1 MYYARP
7 VPEANPESSISG
19 VVLCVVI
26 IFIFVIL
33 FRGVRAQQQCPG
45 GGPAVVYTTENSG
58 PAMMVPS
65 VGYAE
70 KSEKDSTSPQDFM
83 PYNAAA

>member
-7 VPEANPESSISG
+7 VPEATPESSIG
-19 VVLCVVI
+19 GIILCLVI

-33 FRGVRAQQQCPG
+33 FRGVRAQQQCS
-45 GGPAVVYTTENSG
+45 GPAVVYTTEDTG
-58 PAMMVPS
+58 PAVMVPS

-70 KSEKDSTSPQDFM
+70 KSKKDSTSPQDFM

>member
-7 VPEANPESSISG
+7 VPEANSETSIG
-19 VVLCVVI
+19 GIVLCVVI

-33 FRGVRAQQQCPG
+33 FRGVRAQQQCS
-45 GGPAVVYTTENSG
+45 GPAVVYTTEDSG
-58 PAMMVPS
+58 PAVMVPN

-70 KSEKDSTSPQDFM
+70 KSEKDSTSPQEFM